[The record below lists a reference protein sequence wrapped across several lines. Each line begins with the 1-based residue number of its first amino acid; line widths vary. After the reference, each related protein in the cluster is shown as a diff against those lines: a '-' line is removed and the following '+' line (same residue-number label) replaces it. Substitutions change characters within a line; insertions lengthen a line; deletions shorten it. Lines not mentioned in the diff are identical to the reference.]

1 MDLKLKGQRALVTGS
16 TSGIG
21 KGMATKL
28 LQEGVTVYINS
39 FSQQE
44 LDDVREELLA
54 VGDARFVKCDVTST
68 ESVTQMMEQIYA
80 EGPLDIIV
88 NNVGWWRDCP
98 FEEITDADWQ
108 RMFDL
113 NFFGAV
119 RTLRYVFPRMKE
131 RGYGR
136 VLNVAS
142 EVAFKP
148 SPDCVHYCAAKTAV
162 VSLSRGLAEATRK
175 TNVTV
180 NSLVYARRSRPYF
193 QKCRGSGR
201 QPGRLSGS
209 VLPRE
214 RAHIHP
220 GPVPAGGGADKHGAL
235 LLLSPVQRCQRHRHP
250 HRRRHHSLHLTPYT
264 EGDVANAAS
273 PSNYGMRKVLKAA
286 PFTLPLPSF
295 FA

>member
-180 NSLVYARRSRPYF
+180 NSLVYGP
-193 QKCRGSGR
+193 CWT
-201 QPGRLSGS
+201 PG
-209 VLPRE
+209 E
-214 RAHIHP
+214 AAHISRNAEE
-220 GPVPAGGGADKHGAL
+220 AGVSLDAYLEAFFHENEPTSILGRYLQVEELTNTVLYYCSPLSSAVNGTAIRIDGGII
-235 LLLSPVQRCQRHRHP
+235 RCI
-250 HRRRHHSLHLTPYT
+250 
-264 EGDVANAAS
+264 
-273 PSNYGMRKVLKAA
+273 
-286 PFTLPLPSF
+286 
-295 FA
+295 